1 MCFITTIID
10 FVLLL
15 DIDPDLLDDVGGIS
29 SSSDNP
35 PLLPHVSYKTAHDQ
49 PLINSFTDPD
59 YFTGAF
65 PTLFPFGI
73 GGHSGDLNGNR
84 PEKVS
89 LQTFARYAMLYH
101 SLLYLFPIHDAIL
114 LISLG
119 FRNTIPSCFIY
130 MT

>member
-1 MCFITTIID
+1 
-10 FVLLL
+10 VLSLHILILL
-15 DIDPDLLDDVGGIS
+15 SDIDSDLLDEVGGIGS
-29 SSSDNP
+29 GSDNP
-35 PLLPHVSYKTAHDQ
+35 LRLPHVSYKTAHDL

-73 GGHSGDLNGNR
+73 GGHLGDLNGNR

-89 LQTFARYAMLYH
+89 LQTFARYAMLHH
-101 SLLYLFPIHDAIL
+101 SLLCVFPSHNYTS
-114 LISLG
+114 LIFSGSL
-119 FRNTIPSCFIY
+119 NTTPLCSIS

>member
-1 MCFITTIID
+1 MCFITTFIN
-10 FVLLL
+10 FALLL
-15 DIDPDLLDDVGGIS
+15 DIDPDLLDEVGGIS
-29 SSSDNP
+29 SSLDNP
-35 PLLPHVSYKTAHDQ
+35 PRLPHVSYKTAHDL

-73 GGHSGDLNGNR
+73 GGHLGDLNGNR

-89 LQTFARYAMLYH
+89 LQTFARYAMLHH
-101 SLLYLFPIHDAIL
+101 SLLYVFLNHNGTF
-114 LISLG
+114 LIWSG
-119 FRNTIPSCFIY
+119 FLNTTPSCFIY